1 LAVILLLASQ
11 YSFQW
16 FRKQEDEDDEESVNK
31 WFADGKERARQLD
44 KEAEELDNSASSWPQ
59 ASTFWPFPAM
69 WNREEPKYEPDD
81 GPLTNEQ
88 IQQIQE
94 EANKDLPKGEIITQ
108 EQLFENID
116 DKHALEDWNQ
126 MIAEAEK
133 AVDEEKELEDH
144 EILEAA
150 AETEK
155 QAMAAWKHDNPDSSL
170 KFQRRLLEK
179 GAIDKLPWNDYL
191 KAQPDFSDDEAA
203 EEAAKWALEQ
213 VENKKKDSELDGDSG
228 RTSDQENQGRL
239 EGYVQNAEQGDQT
252 LWQRI
257 KKGS

>member
-1 LAVILLLASQ
+1 
-11 YSFQW
+11 
-16 FRKQEDEDDEESVNK
+16 
-31 WFADGKERARQLD
+31 
-44 KEAEELDNSASSWPQ
+44 
-59 ASTFWPFPAM
+59 
-69 WNREEPKYEPDD
+69 
-81 GPLTNEQ
+81 
-88 IQQIQE
+88 
-94 EANKDLPKGEIITQ
+94 
-108 EQLFENID
+108 
-116 DKHALEDWNQ
+116 
-126 MIAEAEK
+126 
-133 AVDEEKELEDH
+133 
-144 EILEAA
+144 
-150 AETEK
+150 
-155 QAMAAWKHDNPDSSL
+155 L

-179 GAIDKLPWNDYL
+179 GAIDKLPWDDYL